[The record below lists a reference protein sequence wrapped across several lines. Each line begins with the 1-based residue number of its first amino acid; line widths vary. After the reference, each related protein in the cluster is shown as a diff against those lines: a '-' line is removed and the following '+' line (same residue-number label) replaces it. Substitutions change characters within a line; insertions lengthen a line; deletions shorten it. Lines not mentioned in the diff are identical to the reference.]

1 MQNQKIIKF
10 HKKKILK
17 NGFTIFKN
25 AISKKEC
32 DKLKNIGKKIYK
44 KYKNKNKIKNSLE
57 QTIYNL
63 HNKNEIYIK
72 YICYKKLYGIVQSVL
87 SEGSYNNECEIN
99 IRQIAMRNPKK
110 GHAQQLHNDTRIA
123 GCKYPLVIH
132 IIYMLDDFTEKNG
145 ATRVVSKSHLR
156 DNFAQNNKIYKNEI
170 KLTGKKGDAI
180 IFNASTWHGSSKK
193 ILDDD
198 RWGMIYSY
206 SRWFLKPDFNYCRNT
221 PKKIFNKLTKEQK
234 KLLGFYHMP
243 PDDEFTRSSATSDK
257 AQKPINYK
265 LPI

>member
-1 MQNQKIIKF
+1 MQDQKIIKF

-57 QTIYNL
+57 RTIYNL

-206 SRWFLKPDFNYCRNT
+206 SRWFLKPDFDYNKNT
-221 PKKIFNKLTKEQK
+221 PLKIFRCLSKEQK
-234 KLLGFYHMP
+234 KLLGFNFNP
-243 PDDEFTRSSATSDK
+243 PKDEFSRGSARSNKFDK
-257 AQKPINYK
+257 PTNYF
-265 LPI
+265 LPV